1 MGKVAIGTII
11 AIVTIPLKEVD
22 ALPTAH
28 FGMPQAT
35 SRDSQRVDLLRLLS
49 SHQFGDPCGIH
60 WWFPW
65 DNVFFPLHS
74 GFLCRLCIFCNFGAK
89 FST

>member
-49 SHQFGDPCGIH
+49 
-60 WWFPW
+60 
-65 DNVFFPLHS
+65 NVFFPLHS

>member
-49 SHQFGDPCGIH
+49 
-60 WWFPW
+60 
-65 DNVFFPLHS
+65 
-74 GFLCRLCIFCNFGAK
+74 RLCIFCNFGAK